1 MAALIDFINRTQHES
16 VYELMRSIIENFV
29 SSFLRIPYFVW
40 LIDDAFHE
48 RQQIILT
55 CSVSSSSRLTE
66 SSHVS

>member
-29 SSFLRIPYFVW
+29 SSAKQNKEYGGM
-40 LIDDAFHE
+40 IDDAFHE